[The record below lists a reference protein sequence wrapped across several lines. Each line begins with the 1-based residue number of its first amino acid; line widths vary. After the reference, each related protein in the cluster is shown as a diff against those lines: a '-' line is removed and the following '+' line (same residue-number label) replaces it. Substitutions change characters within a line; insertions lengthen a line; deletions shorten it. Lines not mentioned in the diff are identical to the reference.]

1 MQPLLHSEAVV
12 NSMIALHYKNVP
24 ALSLRPILRL
34 ASWLACSITMAFTN
48 YSVAAPSA
56 SEQTTLA
63 ANPKSN
69 QMLERT
75 FCVWDP
81 VGSGGPVVSMVKGL
95 IPKSMGWGVKLNVE
109 AYTDE
114 KVAANDFKGEACD
127 AVMITDASVRDF
139 NKFTATVNAVGAIP
153 GNLELRTLLTTLSSP
168 KASSLMRQ
176 DNYEI
181 AGILPIG
188 PVFIFVRD
196 KAIDNVEHFQGQK
209 MAVLNGDPIATKMVR
224 RVGGSPVAS
233 SLSSF
238 AGMFNNGSVDI
249 VFAPAV
255 AFNTMELYKG
265 LEEGGGI
272 LEYPL
277 LHTSLQIVI
286 RHDVFPEGYG
296 QKLRDYSL
304 SKLDNMLEI
313 VKTAE
318 SEIPSKYW
326 IKVAN
331 ADMRTYNEYMR
342 DSRLSLRDEGLYE
355 PKALRLMRK
364 VRCKHTPSQGECASK
379 IE

>member
-1 MQPLLHSEAVV
+1 MALTDHLETDMNFINNNQPTRNKRLHTPLLTLLAGLFTYAISLSALADSHSSATLSPPPSTSKSEVV
-12 NSMIALHYKNVP
+12 
-24 ALSLRPILRL
+24 
-34 ASWLACSITMAFTN
+34 
-48 YSVAAPSA
+48 
-56 SEQTTLA
+56 
-63 ANPKSN
+63 
-69 QMLERT
+69 ERT

-81 VGSGGPVVSMVKGL
+81 VGAGGPVISMVKQL
-95 IPKSMGWGVKLNVE
+95 VPKSLGWGVKLNLE

-127 AVMITDASVRDF
+127 AVMLTDASVRDF
-139 NKFTATVNAVGAIP
+139 NTFTATVNAVGAIP
-153 GNLELRTLLTTLSSP
+153 GEPELKTLLTTLSSP
-168 KASSLMRQ
+168 KAAKLMRQ
-176 DNYEI
+176 DPYEI

-209 MAVLNGDPIATKMVR
+209 MAILNGDPIAAKMVR

-249 VFAPAV
+249 IFAPAV

-265 LEEGGGI
+265 LAEGGGI

-286 RHDVFPEGYG
+286 RHDVFPQGYG
-296 QKLRDYSL
+296 QQLREYAL
-304 SKLDNMLEI
+304 TRLDDMLEI
-313 VKTAE
+313 VNTAE
-318 SEIPSKYW
+318 SEIPSDYW
-326 IKVAN
+326 IKVAQS
-331 ADMRTYNEYMR
+331 DMSTYNEYMR
-342 DSRLSLRDEGLYE
+342 DSRISLRDEGLYNA
-355 PKALRLMRK
+355 KALTLMRK
-364 VRCKHTPSQGECASK
+364 VRCKHAPSQAECSTK